1 MRKHILIADDSSLI
15 RQTLRRLLEKED
27 DWAVVGEAANGE
39 EAVEQARKL
48 KPDLVILDL
57 SMPVMNGIEAA
68 HELRRLL
75 PSLPVVM
82 FIHLATDNLAETAL
96 SAGVSAVVPKSE
108 PAMLVNCIYELL
120 KSAA

>member
-1 MRKHILIADDSSLI
+1 VRKHILIADDSSLI